1 MKNFPAYFQKELIEN
16 LRTYRLFII
25 LIAFVIFALME
36 PVIYRMLPRILAS
49 EGLDPEVFGMMD
61 TSQQGLLRS
70 YIGNMIQT
78 GILVFTLTLSGAL
91 AHEIQK
97 NYWILPRTKRGNAS
111 ALILSKYMLY
121 SFGIII
127 VILISFFIN
136 RFYTGVLFEST
147 GLTVLWT
154 LQSGL
159 IFSLY
164 FLFILALLFFFVSLT
179 RRSIAAAV
187 TTMLMSFIVMPLL
200 FNFQALQRFLPYGL
214 VQESGLFVINRYS
227 LLPLIASTTLLI
239 FILLWGTIKRVKH
252 MKIY

>member
-97 NYWILPRTKRGNAS
+97 NYWILPRTKGGNAS

-164 FLFILALLFFFVSLT
+164 FLFILALLFFLRQPDKTKHRSSGNHNVDVVYRHASSFQLSGFAKVFALWSCSGERFVC
-179 RRSIAAAV
+179 
-187 TTMLMSFIVMPLL
+187 
-200 FNFQALQRFLPYGL
+200 
-214 VQESGLFVINRYS
+214 
-227 LLPLIASTTLLI
+227 
-239 FILLWGTIKRVKH
+239 H
-252 MKIY
+252 